1 MQQNDVILQKERDFS
16 QIFNDIVIFFQQNW
30 RRLFYLIM
38 IYAGPFLLIDGI
50 VSAYTN
56 SFLFGSMPELFRGD
70 MYSYSQ
76 GPEFLTKLFTWY
88 GIMILV
94 KMIAYTF
101 LITITYGYMSLY
113 AERGKNF
120 DLNEVRP
127 LALSY
132 FFPVMFGSLLIL
144 LIVAIGIVFCIIPG
158 IYLGIC
164 LTFVFAIMLI
174 EKKSFGYAFSQ
185 SFRLAH
191 MDFWW
196 TFLIVLAVGFAVG
209 MLSFLI
215 SLPMTGSNFMMIFTR
230 AVGDQV
236 DQSQSVLNIMLTT
249 VTTIIMSLVTI
260 FPMIAVSLQYFNIVE
275 REKKRIQH
283 QNQTA

>member
-185 SFRLAH
+185 SFRMAH
-191 MDFWW
+191 KDFWW